1 MVPLLVRVRAPAP
14 LVLSGIIWGLWH
26 TPLILFGDYATSGHP
41 AVSALLFM
49 LAIAGAAVS
58 FGWLR
63 LASASVWPA
72 MLIHASHNAWFQSV
86 FDSLTAHSATWGW
99 PRGCWRRGA
108 CGPFPRRCSG
118 GSLRGRR
125 VLL

>member
-1 MVPLLVRVRAPAP
+1 VE
-14 LVLSGIIWGLWH
+14 SFGGLWH

-86 FDSLTAHSATWGW
+86 FDSLTAHSATSPYVVGESGVLPVVVYWGVAAW
-99 PRGCWRRGA
+99 LLA
-108 CGPFPRRCSG
+108 T
-118 GSLRGRR
+118 GRVR
-125 VLL
+125 AVSSTV